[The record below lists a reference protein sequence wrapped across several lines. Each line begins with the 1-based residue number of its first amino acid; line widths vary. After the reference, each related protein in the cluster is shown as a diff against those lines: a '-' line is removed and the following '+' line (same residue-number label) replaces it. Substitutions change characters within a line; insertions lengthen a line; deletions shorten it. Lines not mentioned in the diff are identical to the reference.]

1 VKGSRNKMSV
11 FETIFKRR
19 TIRSF
24 KQEVIPV
31 EKLKK
36 LVDAARVAPQ
46 GANLQPLKYVIINDK
61 ELLEPIFKTT
71 AWAGYI
77 RPAADPQDGE
87 KPVAYILILA
97 DSEIKKEGY
106 DVDAGSAVE
115 NLLLTAVEEGLGTAW
130 LGAIDRKR
138 IKGLLNIPDKYIL
151 HTLVAIGY
159 PNETPVIEDE
169 KENSI
174 KYYKDVNNVLHVP
187 KRKLEDIVFFNNKII
202 DN

>member
-1 VKGSRNKMSV
+1 MSI

-24 KQEVIPV
+24 KQDAIQV

-46 GANLQPLKYVIINDK
+46 AANLQPLKYVIINDEK
-61 ELLEPIFKTT
+61 LLEPIFKTT

-77 RPAADPQDGE
+77 RPAADPQEGQ
-87 KPVAYILILA
+87 KPVAYILILV

-106 DVDAGSAVE
+106 DVDAGAAVE

-130 LGAIDRKR
+130 LGAIDRKK
-138 IKGLLNIPDKYIL
+138 IKELLNIPDKYIL

-159 PNETPVIEDE
+159 PAETPIIED
-169 KENSI
+169 KKDDSI
-174 KYYKDVNNVLHVP
+174 KYYKDENNVLHVP
-187 KRKLEDIVFFNNKII
+187 KRKLEDIVFFNNKIV
-202 DN
+202 